1 MSSQHCLLCLQLIP
15 NGDYDTVTEDDHSR
29 KIRILTLV
37 HFLSLGHQSHKS
49 SYQGHFD
56 EEETCQ
62 LCPHC
67 YPVIH
72 QIEEIRNQIAL
83 LEEKVERKVAQIRE
97 TISSTGKNDDEGDN
111 QVRKLRKIIL
121 QVTGRLVFIIFI
133 SKLAIFFT

>member
-1 MSSQHCLLCLQLIP
+1 M
-15 NGDYDTVTEDDHSR
+15 
-29 KIRILTLV
+29 
-37 HFLSLGHQSHKS
+37 
-49 SYQGHFD
+49 
-56 EEETCQ
+56 
-62 LCPHC
+62 CPHC